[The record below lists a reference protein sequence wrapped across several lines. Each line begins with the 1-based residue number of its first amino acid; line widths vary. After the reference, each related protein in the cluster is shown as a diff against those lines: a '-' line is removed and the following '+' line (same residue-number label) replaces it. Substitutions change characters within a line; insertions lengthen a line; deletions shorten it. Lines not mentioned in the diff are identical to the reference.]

1 MSLQDELRASLI
13 KQFPAD
19 VVILK
24 EQTGNEYY
32 ACPTCKRPVAMGKDK
47 CSSCDQMLKWDNIR
61 EEEIK
66 NVGVKNAMLTFEVPG
81 DFVKGDCRKCP
92 LSYISRR
99 DGESVYDCPLN
110 MRKDC
115 PLKFDK

>member
-1 MSLQDELRASLI
+1 
-13 KQFPAD
+13 
-19 VVILK
+19 
-24 EQTGNEYY
+24 
-32 ACPTCKRPVAMGKDK
+32 
-47 CSSCDQMLKWDNIR
+47 ML
-61 EEEIK
+61 
-66 NVGVKNAMLTFEVPG
+66 MFEVPG